1 MIFPAGIASQ
11 GYATVTRDRK
21 NEIKKAKLKISP
33 DNVKPLSRKEI
44 ALQVYT
50 FLFKFMDIVMVLHQ
64 IYIYS
69 NKNRNV
75 KFIEFLVLKSLGIVV
90 YVVVCWG

>member
-50 FLFKFMDIVMVLHQ
+50 FLFKFIL
-64 IYIYS
+64 
-69 NKNRNV
+69 
-75 KFIEFLVLKSLGIVV
+75 
-90 YVVVCWG
+90 